1 MRIFTRRG
9 IRRPFDFV
17 FSAIFTRRSGLT
29 VCVFFIWTIVLIAGT
44 SHNAYARNGDL
55 DPAFGSGGKIVTD
68 FAGGSDYGRSVAIQ
82 ADGKILIV
90 GTSDS
95 HAALARYNADGSPD
109 QTFGSGGKVVVQL
122 YPTGEGLTEVVL
134 QPDGKIL
141 AAGSPSQGQG
151 FILARFDPN
160 GGLDPGFGTGGFAT
174 ATFGDQIAEAEG
186 VVLQPDGKIIVI
198 GSSGAGYGS
207 ELNDFAIARFNAD
220 GSVDQNFGSGG
231 KLKTHFSGQFNTGTR
246 AAEAV
251 LQPDGKLIVAG
262 SYKNEGTFREIAL
275 ARYNT
280 NGTLDN
286 TFGGGGMLSTA
297 FGGNAHGNAVRL
309 QSDGK
314 IVAAGYFETARHNN
328 DMALAR
334 YDANGALDTTFGNGG
349 KVIKDL
355 FGSSDDIAYALSIQR
370 DGKLVAVGRTGQYP
384 NFRVGVARFN
394 SNGDFDSGFG
404 NAGKVLTDFGLFSS
418 QAYSSAIQEDGKIVV
433 GGYGSSGSADFILA
447 RYLAVPNAKQFDF
460 DGDAKA
466 DVSVYRGGT
475 WYLDRSTAGFYAAQ
489 FGLGSDK
496 VVPADYD
503 GDGKTDIAVF
513 RPSEG
518 NWYRLDSSTGTFS
531 GFHFGLNG
539 DIPVPGDYDADGYAD
554 YAVFRAGTW
563 YIQRTTLG
571 FFAQQFGL
579 STDRPTPGDF
589 DGDSK
594 TDVAVY
600 RDGDW
605 YIDRSTGGF
614 LATHFG
620 LASDRALPADYDAD
634 GKADIAVWRPGEG
647 VWYVFQS
654 ATGTTKYFVLGVPSD
669 IPVPADY
676 DGDGKA
682 DFAVYR
688 GSGTWWIW
696 QSAASGY
703 ISESFGLPSD
713 VPIPSAF
720 VQ

>member
-1 MRIFTRRG
+1 MRTFARRG
-9 IRRPFDFV
+9 IRRPFV
-17 FSAIFTRRSGLT
+17 TIFSAIFTRRSGLT
-29 VCVFFIWTIVLIAGT
+29 VCGFFIWTVVLFAGT
-44 SHNAYARNGDL
+44 PDMVYAKNGDL
-55 DPAFGSGGKIVTD
+55 DTAFGNGGKIITD
-68 FAGGSDYGRSVAIQ
+68 FAGGSDYGRSLVIQ
-82 ADGKILIV
+82 ADGKILIAGV
-90 GTSDS
+90 SDS
-95 HAALARYNADGSPD
+95 HAAMARYNADGTPD
-109 QTFGSGGKVVVQL
+109 QTFGTGGKAVTTL
-122 YPTGEGLTEVVL
+122 INTGEGITDIVL

-141 AAGSPSQGQG
+141 AAAFPSQGQG
-151 FILARFDPN
+151 FILARFNAN
-160 GGLDPGFGTGGFAT
+160 GSLDLTFGTGGFTMVA
-174 ATFGDQIAEAEG
+174 FGDQIAEANA
-186 VVLQPDGKIIVI
+186 VVLQPDGKIIVA
-198 GSSGAGYGS
+198 GNSGAGFAS

-231 KLKTHFSGQFNTGTR
+231 KLKTHFNGQYNTGTR
-246 AAEAV
+246 AAAAI
-251 LQPDGKLIVAG
+251 LQADGKLIVVG
-262 SYKNEGTFREIAL
+262 SYKNEGTYREMAL
-275 ARYNT
+275 ARYNP

-286 TFGGGGMLSTA
+286 TFGAGGMLSTSFNA
-297 FGGNAHGNAVRL
+297 NAHGNAVQL
-309 QSDGK
+309 QTDGK
-314 IVAAGYFETARHNN
+314 IVVAGYVETGRHNN
-328 DMALAR
+328 DMALTR
-334 YDANGALDTTFGNGG
+334 YDTSGALDTTFGNGG
-349 KVIKDL
+349 KVVKDL
-355 FGSSDDIAYALSIQR
+355 FGTSDDIAYALSIQR
-370 DGKLVAVGRTGQYP
+370 DGKLVAVGRTGEYP
-384 NFRVGVARFN
+384 QFRVGVARFN
-394 SNGDFDSGFG
+394 ANGDLDAAFG

-418 QAYSSAIQEDGKIVV
+418 QSYTSAIQGDGKIVV
-433 GGYGSSGSADFILA
+433 GGYGTSTNADFILA

-466 DVSVYRGGT
+466 DVSTYRSGT

-539 DIPVPGDYDADGYAD
+539 DVPVPGDYDADGYAD

-614 LATHFG
+614 MAMHFG

-634 GKADIAVWRPGEG
+634 GKADIAVWRPSEG
-647 VWYVFQS
+647 VWYILQS
-654 ATGTTKYFVLGVPSD
+654 ATGTTKYFVLGIPSD

-696 QSAASGY
+696 QSAANGY
-703 ISESFGLPSD
+703 ISENFGLAGD
-713 VPIPSAF
+713 VPVPSAF